1 LCQSAHPEKSHQEH
15 VVNNMDSIYN
25 FKLLTN
31 LDGYDAIM
39 NPKGLSV
46 YELLPYG
53 VEWECNG
60 VAYRIKNENK
70 IIPLLLKSN
79 DKIALIKSPFD
90 KKENQALI
98 ITSFNEVNWNVSA
111 MIREKNKNAIFT
123 DVYYVFDELFFFVNI
138 NNCDYRFSFDTKNG
152 RAGDLIVSY

>member
-1 LCQSAHPEKSHQEH
+1 MDP
-15 VVNNMDSIYN
+15 VND
-25 FKLLTN
+25 FKLLNN
-31 LDGYDAIM
+31 LDWYDAIL
-39 NPKGLSV
+39 NPKGLSI

-60 VAYRIKNENK
+60 IAYKLENENK
-70 IIPLLLKSN
+70 IIPRLLKSN
-79 DKIALIKSPFD
+79 DQIALIKSPFD

-98 ITSFNEVNWNVSA
+98 ITSFNEVKWNVST

-123 DVYYVFDELFFFVNI
+123 DVCYVFDELFFFVNI
-138 NNCDYRFSFDTKNG
+138 NNCDYRFSFDPKNG